1 MTAKPASG
9 QDLPRSDRVPVAK
22 PANINMGVTHIF
34 KTFNLKFTIQEGV
47 TGPLRPPRFLP
58 NFAALLHC

>member
-22 PANINMGVTHIF
+22 PANINMGGH
-34 KTFNLKFTIQEGV
+34 NLH
-47 TGPLRPPRFLP
+47 L
-58 NFAALLHC
+58 